1 MHPDSTPPDSDA
13 LGRTTPTQPV
23 DINAALNAEIER
35 ALGGMNAQEI
45 LDATNTP
52 RPAARTS
59 GTNPIRRTSGGRQ
72 LRTGQVMDV
81 RGKDVF
87 VEFGPKSH
95 GICPIAHFE
104 TPPTAG
110 EKLEFVVER
119 LDPFEGV
126 LILAREGMITKAQ
139 WGDLKVG
146 QVVEARCVGMNVGGL
161 DMEVAHHH
169 AFMPAAQVD
178 LRHVED
184 ISVFLGQKM
193 ECEII
198 ELRRNRERMLLSR
211 RRVLENERTEKR
223 NVVLG
228 EIEVGSQRTATI
240 VSLQPF
246 GAFADIG
253 GVDGLIPMG
262 ELAHGMLQQAS
273 DAVSVG
279 DVVEVRVIRVDLT
292 AVPPRITLSRRR
304 LMADPVAELVNGLEV
319 GATISGVVRRLMEF
333 GAFVEIA
340 PGIEGLV
347 HISEI
352 SHDRVFSTD
361 KALKIGEEVQTKIL
375 ALDLPKRR
383 ISLSI
388 KALKD
393 APVRQESQG
402 RDGGRDGGR
411 SGGRDR
417 GEAVQPREADPSMRK
432 LLSKFGG
439 NDKNLKGGLS

>member
-1 MHPDSTPPDSDA
+1 M
-13 LGRTTPTQPV
+13 
-23 DINAALNAEIER
+23 
-35 ALGGMNAQEI
+35 
-45 LDATNTP
+45 
-52 RPAARTS
+52 
-59 GTNPIRRTSGGRQ
+59 
-72 LRTGQVMDV
+72 
-81 RGKDVF
+81 
-87 VEFGPKSH
+87 
-95 GICPIAHFE
+95 
-104 TPPTAG
+104 
-110 EKLEFVVER
+110 
-119 LDPFEGV
+119 
-126 LILAREGMITKAQ
+126 
-139 WGDLKVG
+139 
-146 QVVEARCVGMNVGGL
+146 
-161 DMEVAHHH
+161 
-169 AFMPAAQVD
+169 
-178 LRHVED
+178 
-184 ISVFLGQKM
+184 
-193 ECEII
+193 
-198 ELRRNRERMLLSR
+198 
-211 RRVLENERTEKR
+211 
-223 NVVLG
+223 
-228 EIEVGSQRTATI
+228 
-240 VSLQPF
+240 
-246 GAFADIG
+246 
-253 GVDGLIPMG
+253 
-262 ELAHGMLQQAS
+262 
-273 DAVSVG
+273 G

-361 KALKIGEEVQTKIL
+361 KALKIGEEVQAKIL